1 MKPTNR
7 LQNNAQGSNGHG
19 RRFAWSSR
27 APEHDNRVQRWCR
40 WAAQGT
46 NRLLTGKTASFRVF
60 LLGLGHSGLFVL
72 AYWMAFC
79 LRFDFAVPADSREVF
94 WMTLPWVLAAK
105 LAVFFFSGNYHGWWR
120 YVTFA
125 DLVVLLRAAGLS
137 LLVVAAVDHFSFS
150 SHIPRVVLV
159 LDCVVTVVALGS
171 LRASW
176 RLFREQVWPL
186 FNPHDC
192 RWALL
197 IGADHSA
204 GLLAHQIQSHAQTKY
219 RIRGLL
225 ATDGE
230 STGSHLGG
238 IPIVGTAERLCEL
251 AAIHRTTDILVIAGS
266 VPGNRLRQWMEA
278 CDAGGLTLK
287 IIPPLQDL
295 FDGDRRIPVRDIE
308 INDLLHREPVQL
320 DSRAVGTLLEGR
332 TVMVTGAGGS
342 IGSEICRQVLRFK
355 PRQLVLV
362 GRGENRIFFVEREL
376 QSCCTATTLWSCIG
390 DITDVRRMRRL
401 FEEHRPEVVFHAA
414 AHKHVPLMEA
424 NAGEAIKNN
433 VLGTRC
439 LADLADETGVQN
451 FVFIST
457 DKAVNPANVMGA
469 SKQLAERY
477 VHALSQESATRFT
490 VVRFG
495 NVLGSTGS
503 VVPIFQEQI
512 RRGGPIT
519 VTDLRMTRFFMTI
532 PEASQL
538 VLQAA
543 AMGKGG
549 EIFVLDMGEPIRII
563 DLARDLIRLSGL
575 PEEAIEIVVTGTRP
589 GEKLYEELYFGEE
602 ETLATSHP
610 KLRAAYHRFDTKDEA
625 RQSIAELAALVDGQD
640 ESLLRKLHEVV
651 PEFQSSPENR
661 THGGASSGPGPLSS
675 RQLSQEEPTPK

>member
-7 LQNNAQGSNGHG
+7 LQDNEQGSNGHG
-19 RRFAWSSR
+19 GRFASSSR

-40 WAAQGT
+40 WAAQRT

-79 LRFDFAVPADSREVF
+79 LRFDFAVPPDSREVF
-94 WMTLPWVLAAK
+94 WMTLPWVLAVK

-137 LLVVAAVDHFSFS
+137 LLVVAAADHFSFS

-320 DSRAVGTLLEGR
+320 DSHAVGTLLEGR

-376 QSCCTATTLWSCIG
+376 QACGTATTLWSCIG
-390 DITDVRRMRRL
+390 DITDVPRMRRL

-424 NAGEAIKNN
+424 NVGEAIKNN

-439 LADLADETGVQN
+439 LADLADQTGVQN
-451 FVFIST
+451 FVLIST
-457 DKAVNPANVMGA
+457 DKAVNPSSVMGA

-640 ESLLRKLHEVV
+640 ASLLRKLHEVV
-651 PEFQSSPENR
+651 PEFQPPSSTSLEQ
-661 THGGASSGPGPLSS
+661 TQSSESCALIA
-675 RQLSQEEPTPK
+675 QE